1 MYKCY
6 IDDDLI
12 FDDEIVL
19 DVSQSILSDIRLNDN
34 DIMEMEY
41 GFGSTTTFADNE
53 MLDDISEFDLED
65 IVKDAD
71 KSGYSKYPYS
81 PGYETGKIY
90 DYREFDLKKN
100 NIKVMKMFPMIKKGY
115 ENVEKY

>member
-41 GFGSTTTFADNE
+41 GFGSTTTFKIKYLGSRELEENDNTYYPSIIDGADNG

-65 IVKDAD
+65 IVKDTD
-71 KSGYSKYPYS
+71 KSGYS
-81 PGYETGKIY
+81 I
-90 DYREFDLKKN
+90 
-100 NIKVMKMFPMIKKGY
+100 
-115 ENVEKY
+115 